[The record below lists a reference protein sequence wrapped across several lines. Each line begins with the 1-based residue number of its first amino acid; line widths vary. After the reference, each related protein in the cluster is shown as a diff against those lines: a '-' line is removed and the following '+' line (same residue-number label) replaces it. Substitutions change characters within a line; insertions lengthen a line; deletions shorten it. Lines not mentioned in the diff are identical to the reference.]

1 MVRIA
6 RLRVTLL
13 GGLRRIGSRDPTAA
27 ACVEGWEDW
36 IVSGSRYRFLRGG
49 IAGAAIILALGLAPA
64 RSVPPAPIPQDGSF
78 DGRRF
83 TGHQARA
90 RGLGSFHVP
99 RHPFMA
105 RNGRSNIHDDAY
117 MTDAYKSPGP
127 LGRRMRVRST
137 FQSAECASVAFDRG
151 GRIVTVC
158 VGLEGPKLVLMNART
173 LETKATFPLPPR
185 SSSGTGTTPFNDFAG
200 GGYFYLDHRDRAVVP
215 TNTRE
220 IWVVRHRKAN
230 GSFEFQLV
238 RAFRLTGDLNPDEGI
253 VSALPDWRGR
263 IWFVTTKGAVGTVG
277 RHSGSV
283 RIVRLKD
290 EVIANS
296 FAVDESGGVFIVSDR
311 ALYRFEANRKG
322 VPKVIWRRLYD
333 RGKRLKPGQV
343 SIGSGTTPTLIGRG
357 FVAIT
362 DNADPRMHV
371 LVYRRTAGAGG
382 RLVCSEPV
390 FGRRRGATDNS
401 LIAVRR
407 SLIVENNYGYSGP
420 SATTSGGTTSP
431 GIARVKFSPK
441 GRCRTLWVNSSRAP
455 SVVPKVSLAT
465 GLIYTYTKHLRQDD
479 EDPWYF
485 TAISY
490 RSGRTVFKRLAG
502 EGLGFNNNYAPVT
515 LDPRGRA
522 LVGTIGGLVQLRDT
536 R

>member
-1 MVRIA
+1 MPG
-6 RLRVTLL
+6 RL
-13 GGLRRIGSRDPTAA
+13 A
-27 ACVEGWEDW
+27 
-36 IVSGSRYRFLRGG
+36 
-49 IAGAAIILALGLAPA
+49 AGAAVLLTAGGAA
-64 RSVPPAPIPQDGSF
+64 AQSVPPTPIPQDQTF
-78 DGRRF
+78 EGRRF
-83 TGHQARA
+83 VGHRAKARPL
-90 RGLGSFHVP
+90 RSFHVP

-117 MTDAYKSPGP
+117 MTDSYKAPGP

-137 FQSAECASVAFDRG
+137 FQSSECASVAFDRA

-158 VGLEGPKLVLMNART
+158 VGLEGPKLVLMGPRT
-173 LETKATFPLPPR
+173 LETKATLPLPPR

-215 TNTRE
+215 TNTRQ
-220 IWVVRHRKAN
+220 IWVVRHRKVN
-230 GSFEFQLV
+230 GSFEFELV
-238 RAFRLTGDLNPDEGI
+238 RTYALTDAIGPDEGI

-277 RHSGSV
+277 RRSGNV
-283 RIVRLKD
+283 HVVRLLD

-296 FAVDESGGVFIVSDR
+296 FAVDETGGVFIVSDR
-311 ALYRFEANRKG
+311 ALYRFESNRKG
-322 VPKVIWRRLYD
+322 LPKVVWRRLYD

-357 FVAIT
+357 YVAIT

-371 LVYRRTAGAGG
+371 LVYRRTGGADG

-390 FGRRRGATDNS
+390 FGRRKGATDNS
-401 LIAVRR
+401 LIAAGR

-420 SATTSGGTTSP
+420 TSTTNGGSTSP

-441 GRCRTLWVNSSRAP
+441 GRCRTIWVNHSRAP

-465 GLIYTYTKHLRQDD
+465 GLIYTYTKRQRDDD

-485 TAISY
+485 TAISF
-490 RSGRTVFKRLAG
+490 RTGRTVFRRLAG

-515 LDPRGRA
+515 LDRKGRSF
-522 LVGTIGGLVQLRDT
+522 VGVVGGLVQLRDT